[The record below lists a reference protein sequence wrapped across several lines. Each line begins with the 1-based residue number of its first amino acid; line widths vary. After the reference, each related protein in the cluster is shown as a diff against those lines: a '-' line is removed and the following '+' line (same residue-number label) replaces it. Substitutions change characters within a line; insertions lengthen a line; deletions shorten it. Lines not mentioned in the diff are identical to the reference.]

1 MATNLFGALG
11 IERLSPAK
19 LRKISTEMGIEAHRL
34 KYFNEHH
41 KFPTGIELDKILEYF
56 NIGEVELKLK
66 LGVFDHQ
73 IIKHIQA
80 HYNDFEY
87 ALTSLEEQAK
97 QRNDNKGLSLKPI
110 FKTKLGRLYN
120 EDCLK
125 FLPEIEG
132 DSVDLVF
139 ADPPFNLSK
148 EYPSGIDDNLKEKE
162 YLAWSEKWL
171 FELIRVLKP
180 GGSLFI
186 WNLPKW
192 NMRYLNFI
200 DQYLTFKHWI
210 AVDIKYSLPI
220 PGRLYPSHY
229 SLLYFVNGEKPNHFK
244 PDRLPMPTCPKCHAD
259 LRDYGGY
266 KNKMNPMGIN
276 LSDVWTDIA
285 PVRHA
290 KYKKRKEANELPLKL
305 MDRIIEMSSAEGSVV
320 LDPFGGAGTTYIT
333 AELKNRKWLGS
344 EIGPIEVITERFTN
358 IDADRQA
365 LKKIRS
371 GLNSL
376 FLPQVKNEREKKG
389 LWTPESVRENGVKP
403 KHRSKKQ
410 TTLDFLKKI

>member
-376 FLPQVKNEREKKG
+376 FLPQVNNEREKKG